1 MELTYDRSEEK
12 GFVGKIFVLFQLIAL
27 FITASAV
34 PAFAGAKDLKKDAGG
49 YFFEKDNG
57 EHASQ

>member
-12 GFVGKIFVLFQLIAL
+12 GFVGKIFVLFLAL

-34 PAFAGAKDLKKDAGG
+34 PAFAGAKGLKKDAGG